1 MAISGKFMKGNFIN
15 RTTNTS
21 RVNFGFERT
30 PLKCGGKSCKHY
42 DRGVGGNEFYLLNF
56 DTFVSCR
63 IKTGHIT

>member
-15 RTTNTS
+15 RTTNPS
-21 RVNFGFERT
+21 RVNFGFGRM
-30 PLKCGGKSCKHY
+30 PLKSGGKSCKHD
-42 DRGVGGNEFYLLNF
+42 DREVGRNEYYLLNF

>member
-1 MAISGKFMKGNFIN
+1 MKGNFIN

-21 RVNFGFERT
+21 RVNFGFGRA
-30 PLKCGGKSCKHY
+30 PLKCGEKSCKHY
-42 DRGVGGNEFYLLNF
+42 DNRGVGGNEFYLLNF